1 MAFLSVS
8 EKSCCILPTKQEP
21 RGLLGTGQGPA
32 LRCARPR
39 WPFPCYPTLSSAP
52 RSRQM
57 ASSLSLWE
65 GNGGSEE
72 PGNLSTLT
80 QPGSGAVGT
89 RVALD
94 PGPEVYLGNW
104 YPSPSLKL
112 GYTWGWK
119 APIREA
125 EWKAQPTEKL
135 GQQPSTLQ
143 TEFFRGLG
151 PQRSCRGVNQRLG
164 AGDSGCG
171 GDPRAG
177 RGGPRQSWGSG
188 HFLLRLRLDQQ
199 IWASF
204 PRSPIAGVLT
214 PHPRAEW
221 LRVTT
226 S

>member
-1 MAFLSVS
+1 MCQASLAFPVLPNFVLS
-8 EKSCCILPTKQEP
+8 
-21 RGLLGTGQGPA
+21 
-32 LRCARPR
+32 
-39 WPFPCYPTLSSAP
+39 TL
-52 RSRQM
+52 SRQM
-57 ASSLSLWE
+57 SSSLSLWE

-72 PGNLSTLT
+72 QSHLSTLT
-80 QPGSGAVGT
+80 QPGGGAAGT
-89 RVALD
+89 WGALE

-104 YPSPSLKL
+104 WPLLSLKL

-119 APIREA
+119 APNREA
-125 EWKAQPTEKL
+125 EWKVQLTEKL
-135 GQQPSTLQ
+135 GQEPSALQ

-171 GDPRAG
+171 GGPRAG

-204 PRSPIAGVLT
+204 PRSPIAGVLA
-214 PHPRAEW
+214 PRPRADW
-221 LRVTT
+221 PRVIT